1 MSSKIQTLVGEASTE
16 ISKKK
21 KIKPTNLDK
30 FYQHL
35 KKMFVNCI
43 RYICISKIIMII
55 LFCKFFVKMALNV
68 GKQFFVPKSKVQRR
82 RWNFFVVADFVND
95 SITILR
101 FFQDLVNFL
110 ISK

>member
-1 MSSKIQTLVGEASTE
+1 
-16 ISKKK
+16 
-21 KIKPTNLDK
+21 
-30 FYQHL
+30 
-35 KKMFVNCI
+35 MFVNCI

-68 GKQFFVPKSKVQRR
+68 GKQFFVPKWKVQRR
-82 RWNFFVVADFVND
+82 RWNFFVVTLVADFVND

-101 FFQDLVNFL
+101 FFQDLVNFQ